1 MSLETGKVNSVQP
14 GSGEVR
20 NTPVRRS
27 GIRIMG
33 RLVGLVTPLLP
44 VMLLAILL
52 GTLGYLCAIFL
63 TILAGFGLLHILLAA
78 AGMELN
84 PGTAGLLLGAE
95 PGTLFV
101 LLIVLA
107 MARGLLHYG
116 EQYCNHFIAFK
127 LLAII
132 RHKVFAALRRLCP
145 ARLEGRDKGNLISVI
160 TSDIELLEVF
170 YAHTISPIA
179 IAIATSL
186 VMALFI
192 GQFSPAGAMLALAGY
207 IAVGAVLPLV
217 FGKRGGGAGME
228 FRGAFGDLNSFILDS
243 LRGLDETIQYG
254 QGERRRRQMQERSDS
269 LGALQ
274 KKLNRLEAAQRSV
287 TNLVILLFSLAM
299 LLLMITMKQAGE
311 ADLVGMVIASIAMM
325 GSFGPVTALSNLS
338 NNLNQTLA
346 AGERVLSILEEK
358 PQVEE
363 VCGREHTDFE
373 GAQAEKVSFG
383 YGEEE
388 ILRDY
393 SVEIPGGKVIG
404 IHGASGSGKSTFLK
418 LLMRFFDVR
427 EGKILISGKDV
438 REINTAD
445 LRGMESYVTQETSLF
460 HDSIAAN
467 IAVGKPGAS
476 MEEIVEAAKKASV
489 HDFIL
494 SLPKGYETE
503 VGELGDTLSGG
514 ERQRIGIARAFLHD
528 APFLLLDEPTSNLDS
543 LNEGIILKS
552 LKEERKDR
560 TVVLVSHRKSTM
572 NLADTVYE
580 MDKASRP
587 GQEREAL

>member
-1 MSLETGKVNSVQP
+1 MYQEIS
-14 GSGEVR
+14 
-20 NTPVRRS
+20 
-27 GIRIMG
+27 
-33 RLVGLVTPLLP
+33 
-44 VMLLAILL
+44 
-52 GTLGYLCAIFL
+52 
-63 TILAGFGLLHILLAA
+63 
-78 AGMELN
+78 
-84 PGTAGLLLGAE
+84 
-95 PGTLFV
+95 
-101 LLIVLA
+101 
-107 MARGLLHYG
+107 
-116 EQYCNHFIAFK
+116 
-127 LLAII
+127 
-132 RHKVFAALRRLCP
+132 ALRRLCP

-186 VMALFI
+186 VMVLFI
-192 GQFSPAGAMLALAGY
+192 GQFSPAGAALALAGY

-217 FGKRGGGAGME
+217 FGKGGGGAGME
-228 FRGAFGDLNSFILDS
+228 FRSAFGDLNSFILDS

-254 QGERRRRQMQERSDS
+254 QGERRRRQMEERSDS

-274 KKLNRLEAAQRSV
+274 KNLNRLEASQKSV

-299 LLLMITMKQAGE
+299 LLLMIVTKQAGE
-311 ADLVGMVIASIAMM
+311 ADLVGMVIATIAMM

-346 AGERVLSILEEK
+346 AGERVLSILEEE

-363 VCGREHTDFE
+363 VSGREHTDFE

-393 SVEIPGGKVIG
+393 SVEIPKGKVIG

-427 EGKILISGKDV
+427 EGKILISGRDV

-445 LRGMESYVTQETSLF
+445 LREMESYVTQETSLF

-552 LKEERKDR
+552 LEAEKKDR